1 MAMENTYTYT
11 ARSVENP
18 EYSVTFTLFDHRM
31 SVGTGAP
38 MEQMAQALERVGA
51 EEETAEETAEGEEIE
66 AVEAEKQS
74 KLWLKPMAISLVEQ
88 GTKPFH
94 VEDVD
99 ADVEG
104 EEGKSLS
111 DIVRHMT
118 LMDILDRNSSEDES
132 DGVNLM
138 TLHAAK
144 GLEFPHV
151 FIVGMEEDTI
161 PHRVSLEE
169 NGIEEERRLAYVGI
183 TRAQRSLTFT
193 YANQRKRFGEE
204 IDCEPSRFLEEL
216 PKEHVQWDDG
226 SREVSEEERKET
238 GRAHLD
244 NLRSLFS

>member
-51 EEETAEETAEGEEIE
+51 GEAEEEGAGAAEGEEIE

-94 VEDVD
+94 VDDVD

-104 EEGKSLS
+104 DWLR
-111 DIVRHMT
+111 VRGWVRAGGLRLAPVT
-118 LMDILDRNSSEDES
+118 LMKGRVDNPDAALAFVDE
-132 DGVNLM
+132 VN
-138 TLHAAK
+138 
-144 GLEFPHV
+144 
-151 FIVGMEEDTI
+151 
-161 PHRVSLEE
+161 
-169 NGIEEERRLAYVGI
+169 
-183 TRAQRSLTFT
+183 
-193 YANQRKRFGEE
+193 
-204 IDCEPSRFLEEL
+204 
-216 PKEHVQWDDG
+216 
-226 SREVSEEERKET
+226 ERKTEAFGPLALFDYWGAWFAAGFVIVLLLQLQRHR
-238 GRAHLD
+238 GRKA
-244 NLRSLFS
+244 